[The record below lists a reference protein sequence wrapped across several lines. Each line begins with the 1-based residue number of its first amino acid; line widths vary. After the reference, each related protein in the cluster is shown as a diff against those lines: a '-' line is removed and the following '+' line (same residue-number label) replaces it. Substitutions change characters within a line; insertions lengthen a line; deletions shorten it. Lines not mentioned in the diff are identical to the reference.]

1 VTGWE
6 LFTHYLLL
14 ITCLMILKQRLQ
26 LKSAEEMPGSFG
38 NSAKG
43 ETEAL
48 FAGEEMFYRDRF
60 RRYGS
65 VFKSRIFGKK
75 FAFLIGAE
83 ANKLVL
89 MDKVDHLSAEQ
100 GWIFLKPIFGTGLL
114 LQDGKRHKATRRLV
128 HPALHG
134 EALSNYFATIE
145 AIATEFLQEKTTQ
158 GTVSAIEAFTEFSL
172 TVALRLILGT
182 ETTSEFYEALQYF
195 LTMLVGRRARLHL
208 DLPFTLYG
216 RSQSARRKLKT
227 FLQKKIAARQIK
239 GDLKESQDFL
249 GLFLASVTENGDYL
263 SDTEIIDQL
272 LMVLF
277 AGHENPAVLISWLLL
292 ELNANPEWQERLSNE
307 QQEVIGNESLNLSHL
322 KQFTNLGY
330 ALKEVER
337 LYPPVQ
343 NISRG
348 VVKDIEYDGYRIPA
362 GWMVDV
368 SPMLTHR
375 LPEIYPNPDCFD
387 PDRFAPPREEDKKHP
402 FSLVGFGAGS
412 HVCLGYQFAQ
422 MEMKIFMSLL
432 LRNYDWQIT
441 PAKSAL
447 APIYEPSKIQDDLK
461 VKINLK

>member
-1 VTGWE
+1 
-6 LFTHYLLL
+6 
-14 ITCLMILKQRLQ
+14 MILQQRSQ

-38 NSAKG
+38 GSKG
-43 ETEAL
+43 EAEEL
-48 FAGEEMFYRDRF
+48 FAGEEIFYRQRF
-60 RRYGS
+60 QRHGS

-75 FAFLIGAE
+75 FAFLIGPE
-83 ANKLVL
+83 ANRLVL
-89 MDKVDHLSAEQ
+89 KDKADHLSAGQ

-114 LQDGKRHKATRRLV
+114 LQDGKQHKAIRRLM
-128 HPALHG
+128 HPAMHG
-134 EALSNYFATIE
+134 QALNNYFATIQE
-145 AIATEFLQEKTTQ
+145 IAADFLAEKATGKTLPAID
-158 GTVSAIEAFTEFSL
+158 SFTEFSL
-172 TVALRLILGT
+172 TVALRLILGV
-182 ETTSEFYEALQYF
+182 EAAEFGEALKYF

-216 RSQSARRKLKT
+216 RSQRARRQLKA
-227 FLQKKIAARQIK
+227 FLAKKIAKRRK
-239 GDLKESQDFL
+239 NGDLRESQDFL
-249 GLFLASVTENGDYL
+249 GLFLASVTEDGDSL

-292 ELNANPEWQERLSNE
+292 ELDANPEWKKRLQTE
-307 QQEVIGNESLNLSHL
+307 QAEVVGDKPLELSHL
-322 KQFTNLGY
+322 KQMTSLGY

-348 VVKDIEYDGYRIPA
+348 VLKDIEYDGYRIPA

-368 SPMLTHR
+368 SPLLTHR
-375 LPEIYPNPDCFD
+375 LPELYAEPDRFD
-387 PDRFAPPREEDKKHP
+387 PDRFAPPREEDKQHP
-402 FSLVGFGAGS
+402 FALVGFGSGP

-441 PAKSAL
+441 PEKSAI
-447 APIYEPSKIQDDLK
+447 APVYEPSKVQEELK
-461 VKINLK
+461 VNLTAL

>member
-1 VTGWE
+1 MV
-6 LFTHYLLL
+6 LQ
-14 ITCLMILKQRLQ
+14 QRSK

-38 NSAKG
+38 SSKG
-43 ETEAL
+43 ETKEL
-48 FAGEEMFYRDRF
+48 FAGEEMFYRQRF
-60 RRYGS
+60 ERHGS

-75 FAFLIGAE
+75 FAFLIGTE

-89 MDKVDHLSAEQ
+89 MDKADHLSAEQ
-100 GWIFLKPIFGTGLL
+100 GWIFLKPIFGSGVL
-114 LQDGKRHKATRRLV
+114 LQDGKRHKAIRRLI
-128 HPALHG
+128 HPAMHG
-134 EALSNYFATIE
+134 QALNNYFATIHLLAE
-145 AIATEFLQEKTTQ
+145 NFLAEKATEGILP
-158 GTVSAIEAFTEFSL
+158 AIDAFTEFSL
-172 TVALRLILGT
+172 TVALQLILGT
-182 ETTSEFYEALQYF
+182 ETKAEFAESLQYF
-195 LTMLVGRRARLHL
+195 LTMLVGRRAKLNL

-227 FLQKKIAARQIK
+227 FLQQKIATRRRN

-249 GLFLASVTENGDYL
+249 GLFLASVTEDGDPL

-292 ELNANPEWQERLSNE
+292 ELNANPEWKERLLNE
-307 QQEVIGNESLNLSHL
+307 QKEVVGDEPLHLSHL
-322 KQFTNLGY
+322 KQFTYLGY

-348 VVKDIEYDGYRIPA
+348 VVKDIEYNGYRIPA

-375 LPEIYPNPDCFD
+375 LPEIYANPDSFD
-387 PDRFAPPREEDKKHP
+387 PDRFAPPREEDKQHP
-402 FSLVGFGAGS
+402 FSLVGFGGGS

-432 LRNYDWQIT
+432 LRHYDWDIT
-441 PAKSAL
+441 PEKSAI
-447 APIYEPSKIQDDLK
+447 APVYEPSKIQDQLEI
-461 VKINLK
+461 KIHQ

>member
-1 VTGWE
+1 MV
-6 LFTHYLLL
+6 LQ
-14 ITCLMILKQRLQ
+14 QRSQ

-38 NSAKG
+38 SSKG
-43 ETEAL
+43 ETKEL
-48 FAGEEMFYRDRF
+48 FAGEEMFYRQRF
-60 RRYGS
+60 QRYGS

-75 FAFLIGAE
+75 FAFLIGTE

-89 MDKVDHLSAEQ
+89 MDKADHLSAEQ
-100 GWIFLKPIFGTGLL
+100 GWIFLKPIFGSGVL
-114 LQDGKRHKATRRLV
+114 LQDGKRHKAIRRLI
-128 HPALHG
+128 HPAMHG
-134 EALSNYFATIE
+134 QALNNYFATIHLLAE
-145 AIATEFLQEKTTQ
+145 NFLAAKATE
-158 GTVSAIEAFTEFSL
+158 GTLPAIDAFTEFSL
-172 TVALRLILGT
+172 TVALQLVLGT
-182 ETTSEFYEALQYF
+182 ETKAEFAESLQYF
-195 LTMLVGRRARLHL
+195 LTMLVGRRAKLHL

-227 FLQKKIAARQIK
+227 FLQQKIATRRRN

-249 GLFLASVTENGDYL
+249 GLFLTSLTEDGYSL

-292 ELNANPEWQERLSNE
+292 ELNANPEWKERLLNE
-307 QQEVIGNESLNLSHL
+307 QKEVVGEDSLHLSHL

-348 VVKDIEYDGYRIPA
+348 VVKEIEYDGYRIPA

-375 LPEIYPNPDCFD
+375 LPEIYANPDSFD
-387 PDRFAPPREEDKKHP
+387 PDRFAPPREEDKQHP
-402 FSLVGFGAGS
+402 FSLVGFGGGS

-432 LRNYDWQIT
+432 LRYYDWQIT
-441 PAKSAL
+441 PEKSAI
-447 APIYEPSKIQDDLK
+447 APVYEPSKIQDQLEI
-461 VKINLK
+461 KIH